1 MMNAHTSLHSAGLA
15 VESRPQSTPEPPHV
29 MSVDE
34 RQAVLAQELARLV
47 AHADFRI
54 EAQTETM
61 AVMARGHR
69 VNHLLHFYIGVFTL
83 GVWWFTG
90 WPAIAIFGGE
100 KRSILAVDDY
110 GNVLNQ
116 KVRSRS

>member
-1 MMNAHTSLHSAGLA
+1 MNAQPSLHSVRPA
-15 VESRPQSTPEPPHV
+15 VESRPQPRLKRPQV
-29 MSVDE
+29 KSVEE
-34 RQAVLAQELARLV
+34 RQAVLAQEVARLV
-47 AHADFRI
+47 AYGDFRI
-54 EAQTETM
+54 EAQAETM

-90 WPAIAIFGGE
+90 WPALAIFGGE
-100 KRSILAVDDY
+100 KRSIVAVDDY

>member
-1 MMNAHTSLHSAGLA
+1 MNAHTSLHSAGLA
-15 VESRPQSTPEPPHV
+15 VESRPQTTSQRPQV
-29 MSVDE
+29 KSVDE
-34 RQAVLAQELARLV
+34 RQAVLIQEIARLV
-47 AHADFRI
+47 AHGDFRI

-61 AVMARGHR
+61 AVIARGHR

-90 WPAIAIFGGE
+90 WPALAIFGGE
-100 KRSILAVDDY
+100 KRTIVAVDDY